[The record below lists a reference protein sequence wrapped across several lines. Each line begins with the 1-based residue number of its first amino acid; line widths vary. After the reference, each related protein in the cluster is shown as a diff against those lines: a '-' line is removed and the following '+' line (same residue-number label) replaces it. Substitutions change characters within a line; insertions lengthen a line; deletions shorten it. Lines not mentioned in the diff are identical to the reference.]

1 MHICY
6 ILSRNAT
13 CAAVIFSRGEDLS
26 YIEMDL
32 FNYTY
37 YDYTDEEYS
46 PGYVILVLIIVV
58 IIVLCVILYIL
69 RRVSR
74 MYSFDLQRPS
84 PVDRLSEPIGTFEPV
99 YLDDLDRPPPK
110 ENTTTDDLSPPAVAN
125 GTTLPPEENVS
136 SGENAP
142 QEQPDANGVES
153 SPAGNAS
160 PSEGDDPAD
169 KRSSLLGS
177 TNLFFDITGEE
188 QQNGNNNNPSVC
200 SSDPFVEI
208 NLDDPAW
215 CDQLLTSPEAS
226 SSVLP
231 FSPLSFSSSSS
242 SS

>member
-1 MHICY
+1 MKVLRSQSPESQDEHFAGRVQFDKDVLREGRIR
-6 ILSRNAT
+6 LHVSRLRTDDSGLYLCEVKTNYGFN
-13 CAAVIFSRGEDLS
+13 IGKSRL
-26 YIEMDL
+26 
-32 FNYTY
+32 NVT
-37 YDYTDEEYS
+37 
-46 PGYVILVLIIVV
+46 GYVILVLIIVM

-99 YLDDLDRPPPK
+99 YLDDL
-110 ENTTTDDLSPPAVAN
+110 
-125 GTTLPPEENVS
+125 
-136 SGENAP
+136 AP

-188 QQNGNNNNPSVC
+188 QQNGNNNNP
-200 SSDPFVEI
+200 
-208 NLDDPAW
+208 
-215 CDQLLTSPEAS
+215 
-226 SSVLP
+226 
-231 FSPLSFSSSSS
+231 
-242 SS
+242 